1 MFFSPPASPR
11 GGKTSMRLLCHSR
24 LTSPL
29 SPLPPFSA
37 RLPPPPL
44 SPLFPAARRHF
55 SAALLDSA
63 VASSVIS

>member
-1 MFFSPPASPR
+1 MFFSLPASPR
-11 GGKTSMRLLCHSR
+11 GGKISMLLSYHSR
-24 LTSPL
+24 LTFPL
-29 SPLPPFSA
+29 SPPSPFSA

-44 SPLFPAARRHF
+44 SPFFPAARQHF